1 MKEEDVLKITF
12 KLIFALNFILTLRKK
27 FSGAKGKL
35 LQDSL
40 VLLQFLAWWLK
51 IRSKKLLKEIDL
63 FPPPSLSLNA
73 SSKLILTWS
82 SSNKETWEFSE
93 NEGL

>member
-1 MKEEDVLKITF
+1 MKMKVEDVLKITF

-40 VLLQFLAWWLK
+40 VLLQFLAW
-51 IRSKKLLKEIDL
+51 
-63 FPPPSLSLNA
+63 
-73 SSKLILTWS
+73 
-82 SSNKETWEFSE
+82 
-93 NEGL
+93 

>member
-1 MKEEDVLKITF
+1 MKVEDVLKITF

-63 FPPPSLSLNA
+63 FPPPFSLSQCIFKVNFDMIFV
-73 SSKLILTWS
+73 K
-82 SSNKETWEFSE
+82 
-93 NEGL
+93 

>member
-1 MKEEDVLKITF
+1 MKVEDVLKITF

-63 FPPPSLSLNA
+63 FLSLSLALSLTLFSA
-73 SSKLILTWS
+73 SSKLFLTWS
-82 SSNKETWEFSE
+82 S
-93 NEGL
+93 

>member
-1 MKEEDVLKITF
+1 MKVEDALKITF

-35 LQDSL
+35 LQNSL

-63 FPPPSLSLNA
+63 FSPSPLRLNA
-73 SSKLILTWS
+73 SRKLISTDMIFV
-82 SSNKETWEFSE
+82 K
-93 NEGL
+93 